1 MQLVTHP
8 ASVGGRQSA
17 DAVATPIPRVV
28 LLSDDEDVR
37 EAAARAGAAPQ
48 RPPADGHVGVHIR
61 DLLFGAAACAEAVVV
76 HIRSAQPGNT
86 AVVADALLAHL
97 DADPDVKGSLY
108 TVLLLGIAGDAAQQ
122 PQPLLPAHLA
132 HLRPRQS
139 HEPPS
144 RPGDPPVRIIDRAL
158 MCIHRLDCCVRV
170 DGSAWATQ
178 AEIEA
183 RGARGTI
190 LAEHLLSEGAYTL
203 GRAAKFGA

>member
-1 MQLVTHP
+1 MST
-8 ASVGGRQSA
+8 SIR
-17 DAVATPIPRVV
+17 RVV
-28 LLSDDEDVR
+28 LLSDDDDVR

-48 RPPADGHVGVHIR
+48 RQPADGHVGAHIQE
-61 DLLFGAAACAEAVVV
+61 LLFGDAARAEAVVL
-76 HIRSAQPGNT
+76 HLRSEQPGNT
-86 AVVADALLAHL
+86 ADAAEALLAHL
-97 DADPDVKGSLY
+97 DADCDVKGSLY
-108 TVLLLGIAGDAAQQ
+108 TVLLLGIAGETAQQ

-139 HEPPS
+139 HEPQS

-170 DGSAWATQ
+170 DSSAWATQ

-190 LAEHLLSEGAYTL
+190 LAEHLLNEVAYKL